1 MGYFVGLP
9 LGGGT
14 EKDCQVRFGK
24 NMTFQVETRA
34 PHLPAEWTLQS
45 GIQLTWPHANTD
57 WAYMLEEVQQCFI
70 AIASEI
76 AKRELLLIVTP
87 EPEEVKKQISMTVN
101 MDNVRFLECETN
113 DTWARDHG
121 AITMID
127 TEGPSLLDFTF
138 NGWGLKFASDK
149 DNQIT
154 RWAVETGILK
164 GRYVNRLGFVLEGGS
179 GDDTDSHID
188 TLVRLCS
195 PDTIAYVQCRDV
207 NDEHYEELHRMEE
220 QLKTFRTLA
229 GEPYKLLA
237 LPMADKIEVEGER
250 LPATYANFL
259 IMNDAVLYPTYNQP
273 ENDIRAKEV
282 LQEAFSGHEIVG
294 IDCRALI
301 KQHGSL
307 HCVTMQYPIGVIR

>member
-101 MDNVRFLECETN
+101 MDNV
-113 DTWARDHG
+113 
-121 AITMID
+121 
-127 TEGPSLLDFTF
+127 
-138 NGWGLKFASDK
+138 
-149 DNQIT
+149 
-154 RWAVETGILK
+154 
-164 GRYVNRLGFVLEGGS
+164 S
-179 GDDTDSHID
+179 G
-188 TLVRLCS
+188 V
-195 PDTIAYVQCRDV
+195 
-207 NDEHYEELHRMEE
+207 
-220 QLKTFRTLA
+220 
-229 GEPYKLLA
+229 
-237 LPMADKIEVEGER
+237 
-250 LPATYANFL
+250 
-259 IMNDAVLYPTYNQP
+259 
-273 ENDIRAKEV
+273 
-282 LQEAFSGHEIVG
+282 
-294 IDCRALI
+294 
-301 KQHGSL
+301 
-307 HCVTMQYPIGVIR
+307 